1 MLQVAALESAISDKK
16 QQVEQLVA
24 EMKEANL
31 QSLAIA
37 PAEEL
42 KHLLEGEITLQ
53 YQTDF
58 HCVVFNI

>member
-1 MLQVAALESAISDKK
+1 MISQSNQIFLVTFLILSIFQVAALESAISDKK
-16 QQVEQLVA
+16 QQVEQLVT

-42 KHLLEGEITLQ
+42 KHLLEG
-53 YQTDF
+53 
-58 HCVVFNI
+58 